1 MKRLKPPLPY
11 GYSLRH
17 RHGLRQPGVSL
28 IYIDKRNQSE
38 IEIAI
43 GQSQTARAPR
53 LP

>member
-1 MKRLKPPLPY
+1 MKRLKPPSPY

-17 RHGLRQPGVSL
+17 RHGFRQPGVSL
-28 IYIDKRNQSE
+28 IYIDKRNQ

-43 GQSQTARAPR
+43 GQSPTARALR